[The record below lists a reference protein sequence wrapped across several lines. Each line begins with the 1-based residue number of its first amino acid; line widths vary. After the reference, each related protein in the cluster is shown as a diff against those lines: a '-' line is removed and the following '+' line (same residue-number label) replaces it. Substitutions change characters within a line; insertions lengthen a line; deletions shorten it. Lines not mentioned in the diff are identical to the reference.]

1 MKMKTTSSR
10 GRPRSEAG
18 KRAILQA
25 AVDLLE
31 QRELPRITAE
41 AIAGRA
47 GVSKAT
53 LYRWW
58 PNKAAVIMDAFLQIT
73 APNIA
78 FEQTLPV
85 LERILDQMKKVARFY
100 KSPAGRVFL
109 ALIGESQ
116 FDSELAQE
124 FRERFVL
131 SRRQVAAHA
140 IQLAVEQGVFQP
152 NIDVETTLDT
162 LYAPIFYR
170 LLVGYGQVDDEFVE
184 RVAAQVFGG
193 ILIDKNSREKGA

>member
-1 MKMKTTSSR
+1 
-10 GRPRSEAG
+10 
-18 KRAILQA
+18 
-25 AVDLLE
+25 
-31 QRELPRITAE
+31 
-41 AIAGRA
+41 
-47 GVSKAT
+47 
-53 LYRWW
+53 
-58 PNKAAVIMDAFLQIT
+58 MDAFLQIT

>member
-31 QRELPRITAE
+31 QREFPRITAE

>member
-1 MKMKTTSSR
+1 MKTTSSR